1 MKAKASCKPLVGQIV
16 RVRPQHWLIED
27 VVPSPLDTWLHLSCM
42 EDDAQGESLEVLWE
56 AELGGLVVLAAE
68 AWAKIGRKGF
78 DDTRHFAYFNTL
90 RWHCITA
97 PGPKFYGPSRQ
108 ARRQGRNFVGGHSVI
123 TRM

>member
-1 MKAKASCKPLVGQIV
+1 
-16 RVRPQHWLIED
+16 
-27 VVPSPLDTWLHLSCM
+27 M

-56 AELGGLVVLAAE
+56 AELAGPVVRTAE

-78 DDTRHFAYFNTL
+78 DATRHFAYFNTL

-97 PGPKFYGPSRQ
+97 PGPKFNGLSRQ
-108 ARRQGRNFVGGHSVI
+108 ACRQGRNFVGGQSVI